1 MTTIDATHDKKATSW
16 VESAQGSDFP
26 IQNLPWSVCSTHG
39 IVVAI
44 GDKAVVI
51 RQAITS
57 GKLQLAE
64 DVSHALLQDSL
75 NDFMSLGHETWTLV
89 RHTLFTLL
97 SSDPCPEILCDR
109 TSLQL
114 VLP

>member
-1 MTTIDATHDKKATSW
+1 MMTIDATHDKNATSW

-26 IQNLPWSVCSTHG
+26 IQNLPWSVCSTYG

-64 DVSHALLQDSL
+64 DVSKAFEDICTCNRRLVYI
-75 NDFMSLGHETWTLV
+75 GHLH
-89 RHTLFTLL
+89 R
-97 SSDPCPEILCDR
+97 P
-109 TSLQL
+109 
-114 VLP
+114 